1 MSLTQKH
8 EPPNWRTA
16 DFEKSQPWSKNAGL
30 VPIADCSES
39 EPSEPLATGLTFL
52 QDFSLEHSLHGVR
65 ITAIEI
71 AGIF

>member
-1 MSLTQKH
+1 MSLAQKH
-8 EPPNWRTA
+8 DTPNWRTA
-16 DFEKSQPWSKNAGL
+16 DLEKSQHRSKNAGL
-30 VPIADCSES
+30 VPIADCSGS
-39 EPSEPLATGLTFL
+39 EPSELQTTGLTFL